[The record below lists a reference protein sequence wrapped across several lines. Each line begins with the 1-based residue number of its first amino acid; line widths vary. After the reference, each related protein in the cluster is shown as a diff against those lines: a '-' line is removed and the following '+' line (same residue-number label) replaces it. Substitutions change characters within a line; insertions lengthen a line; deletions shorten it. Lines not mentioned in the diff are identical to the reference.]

1 VKYRRMPIE
10 IESPEQVGY
19 GNIRCNLT
27 ESSVRDLS
35 LAELNLDLRSLV
47 LAYTDHLG
55 KPALRERIASSAA
68 GLTAQDVIVTSG
80 AATALFIIATSLL
93 DAGSRLV
100 VVKPNYATNI
110 ETPRAIGCA
119 IDFLNLEFE
128 QGFCFDL
135 ERLEA
140 LIQPGTRLISLTTP
154 HNPTGVVLCE
164 ADLHTIVELAEKHNC
179 YLLVDETY
187 CEMNYHGRTPL
198 AASLSPRCI
207 SVASLSKSYGLPGIR
222 MGWIMTKAPQ
232 LQETFLAAKEQIGIC
247 NSVVDEEIAD
257 RVLAQK
263 ERILQPILQRNRL
276 AFEQVKAWMAKQTEM
291 EWVEPAGGVVCF
303 PRIKPDSRVNVDKF
317 YHILNGRYSTF
328 VGPGHWFE
336 MDRRYMRVGYAWP
349 RPEELTEGLEN
360 MRRTL
365 EEAKL

>member
-1 VKYRRMPIE
+1 MRYRRMPIE
-10 IESPEQVGY
+10 IESPEQMGY

-35 LAELNLDLRSLV
+35 LADLDLDLRALV

-55 KPALRERIASSAA
+55 KPSLRERIAASGA
-68 GLTAQDVIVTSG
+68 GLTAGDVIVTSG

-128 QGFCFDL
+128 QGFRFDL
-135 ERLEA
+135 ERLA
-140 LIQPGTRLISLTTP
+140 SLIRPGTRLISITTP
-154 HNPTGVVLCE
+154 HNPTGVVLSE
-164 ADLHTIVELAEKHNC
+164 AELHAVVELAERHDC

-187 CEMNYHGRTPL
+187 GEMNYRGRTPP

-222 MGWIMTKAPQ
+222 MGWIMTKDPQ

-247 NSVVDEEIAD
+247 NSIVDEEIAD
-257 RVLAQK
+257 RVLARK
-263 ERILQPILQRNRL
+263 DSILQPILRRNRAAL
-276 AFEQVKAWMAKQTEM
+276 EELRAWMAGQTEM

-303 PRIKPDSRVNVDKF
+303 PRIKPGSRVDVDAF
-317 YHILNGRYSTF
+317 YRILNGKYSTY

-349 RPEELTEGLEN
+349 RPEELTEGLDN
-360 MRRTL
+360 MRRAL
-365 EEAKL
+365 VEAMP